1 MWRTEVLTKTT
12 NKSILIDA
20 RRTMATLINCPLLT
34 VKTGSYILD
43 ISLFLSLHLSF
54 HSFSNAFWKVPIL
67 TIHLLT
73 HCTRTILTY
82 LFSPLAA
89 SKICLAQREY
99 DTVRIGLPPNKISY
113 YVEINYYPDKELLV
127 KTQTGCLR
135 ACSME
140 NEFICRSIL
149 YRANYKPGQPSK
161 QFGHN

>member
-1 MWRTEVLTKTT
+1 
-12 NKSILIDA
+12 
-20 RRTMATLINCPLLT
+20 MATLINCRSLKELQSVSLSVHPFPSLT
-34 VKTGSYILD
+34 
-43 ISLFLSLHLSF
+43 LFG
-54 HSFSNAFWKVPIL
+54 KVPIRHM
-67 TIHLLT
+67 TTHLLT
-73 HCTRTILTY
+73 NLIAQAVLTGLNLS
-82 LFSPLAA
+82 LFSLAA
-89 SKICLAQREY
+89 TKICLAQREY

-161 QFGHN
+161 LPVRHN